1 MGSDAGACGSLRYPD
16 SDHKMKTHPLT
27 LKSNGK
33 SVGTFFVMLL
43 PKSLF
48 GSEYREPHLV
58 HEAVIRPI
66 LEIAEECRVYKANGL
81 PAELFDGIC
90 VRKTNGVFCLDLEKE
105 LLIGR
110 EYLWNASDSVRGTIV
125 IVVPKLNDELT
136 GAFDIGRKP
145 LAWAT
150 SYQLTKGHTPSA
162 VRYAIRKAESG
173 NTAVLFSSSNG
184 IAEIDVIATEPQ
196 LSRLMRE
203 AEERGADE
211 DEFTWRK

>member
-33 SVGTFFVMLL
+33 SVGTFFVILL

-66 LEIAEECRVYKANGL
+66 LEIAEECRVYKANEL

-90 VRKTNGVFCLDLEKE
+90 IRKTTVCFV
-105 LLIGR
+105 LI
-110 EYLWNASDSVRGTIV
+110 
-125 IVVPKLNDELT
+125 
-136 GAFDIGRKP
+136 
-145 LAWAT
+145 
-150 SYQLTKGHTPSA
+150 
-162 VRYAIRKAESG
+162 
-173 NTAVLFSSSNG
+173 
-184 IAEIDVIATEPQ
+184 
-196 LSRLMRE
+196 
-203 AEERGADE
+203 
-211 DEFTWRK
+211 